1 MNKINHEI
9 EASCHFI
16 KLKRDK
22 KSWKDL
28 LITWLGGN
36 VPDFLSK
43 LVINNYLPRGAKK
56 MKCPNSESSD
66 NIFVSL
72 FDVKNNKIG

>member
-1 MNKINHEI
+1 MSNEI

-22 KSWKDL
+22 KSWKIL

-72 FDVKNNKIG
+72 FDVKNKKIG

>member
-1 MNKINHEI
+1 MDFLSKLVIIEYHEPKNEQKNHEI

-43 LVINNYLPRGAKK
+43 LVINNYLP
-56 MKCPNSESSD
+56 
-66 NIFVSL
+66 
-72 FDVKNNKIG
+72 

>member
-56 MKCPNSESSD
+56 
-66 NIFVSL
+66 
-72 FDVKNNKIG
+72 